1 MSTRPLSAARGCAN
15 PNALLSLMP
24 SNAVQ
29 WCANPNALLSLMPSN
44 AVQWLW
50 GGLGGGRT
58 ALVVVVFAAAKDLH
72 GFGGFFMHKV
82 STAVMNEAAVDGLA
96 ALAAALQV
104 TAEPPRRLFHS
115 VGSPPN

>member
-1 MSTRPLSAARGCAN
+1 
-15 PNALLSLMP
+15 
-24 SNAVQ
+24 
-29 WCANPNALLSLMPSN
+29 MPSN

-50 GGLGGGRT
+50 EGLGGGRT

-72 GFGGFFMHKV
+72 GFGVFFMHKV

-115 VGSPPN
+115 VGSPPNWLDKGLPVRTWRLPGLCAKICGPYQDKSDRVGAGTAC